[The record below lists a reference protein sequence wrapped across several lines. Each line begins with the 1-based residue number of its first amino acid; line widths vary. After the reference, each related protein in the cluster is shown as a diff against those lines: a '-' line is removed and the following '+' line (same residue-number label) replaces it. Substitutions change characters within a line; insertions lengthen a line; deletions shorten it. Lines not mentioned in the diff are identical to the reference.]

1 MIIIEQPIEIFN
13 LIHMYEVMCTKNDFY
28 NVSLTKLYAID
39 LLITAIFTQDIQ
51 RIIFRIEGVHIRCSK
66 KFFDHL

>member
-13 LIHMYEVMCTKNDFY
+13 LIHMYEVMCTKNDFILDVFY
-28 NVSLTKLYAID
+28 KMIHC
-39 LLITAIFTQDIQ
+39 IFTYRREFAEDTQG
-51 RIIFRIEGVHIRCSK
+51 IIFGIERLHIRCSK